1 MLNEVKHPPI
11 CHAERSEA
19 SILDSSLALGMT
31 EKGARHD
38 CAEFGHVPTYPV
50 EILRWY
56 YFPIVNFFSAH
67 HLKSLLV
74 MKFKKR
80 DLKWM
85 LSEIEALLERAKSFE
100 KEYKSYLKAVHPSN
114 LVSAKNLVHYLALRA
129 SDMRA
134 LQQRLSLYGL
144 SSLGRSERH
153 VQATLLTVRAV
164 LRTLLDGK
172 TRRTLYPAISVREG
186 KAALKVHTTALL
198 GKKQRGSRLAVMV
211 TLPTDAAHDPSL
223 TSDLISAGMTC
234 ARINCAHD
242 DEATWLQMIQ
252 HIRTAEAHLGLT
264 CKICMDL
271 AGPKLRTGP
280 MKQGERVLHLSPERD
295 LYGRVIAPALVYL
308 SPPISPLPPD
318 TLPLP
323 PDWLALL
330 QPDDRLTFIDTRGKL
345 GTLKVEQHTHTLWL
359 AKCYDSAYFATGT
372 TLTHERTQRTASVL
386 ALPPREE
393 KITLRTGDRLI
404 LHKAPLPGE
413 PAEYSSDGTCL
424 KAAHLSCT
432 LPQIFGHVQVGD
444 PILFDDGAIE
454 GVVQQASADELLI
467 EITHTAG
474 ATGTLRSDKGINLPQ
489 SHLPFSGLTEKDD
502 TDLRFIA
509 KHADLVSAS
518 FIQTPDD
525 VQHLLDAL
533 HRLHATHLGLILKIE
548 THRAFQ
554 HLPQILLTA
563 MRHAPL
569 GVMIAR
575 GDLALEVGW
584 ENLASVQEELLRLG
598 EAAHIPIIWA
608 TQVLETLAKKGRP
621 SRAEI
626 SDVALAERAEA
637 VMLNKG
643 AHILDTIQML
653 ERIVQSM
660 QRYQEKKTALLP
672 ALQALLEEPLSPHE

>member
-1 MLNEVKHPPI
+1 V
-11 CHAERSEA
+11 
-19 SILDSSLALGMT
+19 LDSSLTLGMT

-271 AGPKLRTGP
+271 AGPKFRTGP

-345 GTLKVEQHTHTLWL
+345 GTLKVEQHTNTLWL

-563 MRHAPL
+563 MRKR
-569 GVMIAR
+569 R
-575 GDLALEVGW
+575 GTKNKAH
-584 ENLASVQEELLRLG
+584 LLC
-598 EAAHIPIIWA
+598 
-608 TQVLETLAKKGRP
+608 KGRK
-621 SRAEI
+621 RE
-626 SDVALAERAEA
+626 
-637 VMLNKG
+637 
-643 AHILDTIQML
+643 
-653 ERIVQSM
+653 
-660 QRYQEKKTALLP
+660 
-672 ALQALLEEPLSPHE
+672 

>member
-1 MLNEVKHPPI
+1 V
-11 CHAERSEA
+11 
-19 SILDSSLALGMT
+19 DSSLTLGMT

>member
-1 MLNEVKHPPI
+1 V
-11 CHAERSEA
+11 
-19 SILDSSLALGMT
+19 LDSSLALGMT

-345 GTLKVEQHTHTLWL
+345 GTLKVEQHTNTLWL

>member
-1 MLNEVKHPPI
+1 V
-11 CHAERSEA
+11 
-19 SILDSSLALGMT
+19 DSSLTLGMT

-345 GTLKVEQHTHTLWL
+345 GTLKVEQHTNTLWL

>member
-1 MLNEVKHPPI
+1 V
-11 CHAERSEA
+11 
-19 SILDSSLALGMT
+19 DSSLALGMT

>member
-1 MLNEVKHPPI
+1 
-11 CHAERSEA
+11 
-19 SILDSSLALGMT
+19 MT

-129 SDMRA
+129 SDMRV

-345 GTLKVEQHTHTLWL
+345 GTLKVEQHTNTLWL

>member
-1 MLNEVKHPPI
+1 
-11 CHAERSEA
+11 
-19 SILDSSLALGMT
+19 MT

-345 GTLKVEQHTHTLWL
+345 GTLKVEQHTNTLWL

-626 SDVALAERAEA
+626 SDVAPNAPKRSCSIR
-637 VMLNKG
+637 
-643 AHILDTIQML
+643 AHISSIPSKCSNASSNPCSATK
-653 ERIVQSM
+653 R
-660 QRYQEKKTALLP
+660 KKP
-672 ALQALLEEPLSPHE
+672 PCSPPFKLSLKNHSLRTNSTLTSP

>member
-1 MLNEVKHPPI
+1 
-11 CHAERSEA
+11 
-19 SILDSSLALGMT
+19 MT

-345 GTLKVEQHTHTLWL
+345 GTLKVEQHTNTLWL

>member
-1 MLNEVKHPPI
+1 MLHEG
-11 CHAERSEA
+11 
-19 SILDSSLALGMT
+19 SIHVLDSSLTLGMT

>member
-1 MLNEVKHPPI
+1 
-11 CHAERSEA
+11 
-19 SILDSSLALGMT
+19 
-31 EKGARHD
+31 
-38 CAEFGHVPTYPV
+38 
-50 EILRWY
+50 
-56 YFPIVNFFSAH
+56 
-67 HLKSLLV
+67 

>member
-1 MLNEVKHPPI
+1 
-11 CHAERSEA
+11 
-19 SILDSSLALGMT
+19 MT

-129 SDMRA
+129 SDMRV

>member
-1 MLNEVKHPPI
+1 V
-11 CHAERSEA
+11 
-19 SILDSSLALGMT
+19 DSSLALGMT

-345 GTLKVEQHTHTLWL
+345 GTLKVEQHTNTLWL

>member
-1 MLNEVKHPPI
+1 V
-11 CHAERSEA
+11 
-19 SILDSSLALGMT
+19 LDSSLTLGMT

>member
-1 MLNEVKHPPI
+1 
-11 CHAERSEA
+11 
-19 SILDSSLALGMT
+19 MT

>member
-1 MLNEVKHPPI
+1 VK
-11 CHAERSEA
+11 RS
-19 SILDSSLALGMT
+19 IHVLDSSLTLGMT

>member
-1 MLNEVKHPPI
+1 M
-11 CHAERSEA
+11 
-19 SILDSSLALGMT
+19 LDSSLALGMT

>member
-1 MLNEVKHPPI
+1 
-11 CHAERSEA
+11 
-19 SILDSSLALGMT
+19 MT

-548 THRAFQ
+548 THCAFQ

>member
-1 MLNEVKHPPI
+1 
-11 CHAERSEA
+11 
-19 SILDSSLALGMT
+19 
-31 EKGARHD
+31 
-38 CAEFGHVPTYPV
+38 
-50 EILRWY
+50 
-56 YFPIVNFFSAH
+56 
-67 HLKSLLV
+67 

-80 DLKWM
+80 DLKYM
-85 LSEIEALLERAKSFE
+85 LSEIEALLERAASFE
-100 KEYKSYLKAVHPSN
+100 KEYKPYLQAVHPSN
-114 LVSAKNLVHYLALRA
+114 LLSAKNLVHYLALRA
-129 SDMRA
+129 SDVRA

-172 TRRTLYPAISVREG
+172 TKRSIHPTISVKEG
-186 KAALKVHTTALL
+186 KAALKAHTTALL
-198 GKKQRGSRLAVMV
+198 GKKQRGSSLAVMV
-211 TLPTDAAHDPSL
+211 TLPTDAAHDPTL
-223 TSDLISAGMTC
+223 VRNLISAGMTC

-242 DEATWLQMIQ
+242 DEHTWLQMIQ
-252 HIRTAEAHLGLT
+252 HIRAAEAELGLA
-264 CKICMDL
+264 CKVCMDL

-295 LYGRVIAPALVYL
+295 LYGRVVAPALVYL
-308 SPPISPLPPD
+308 SPPLSPLPPN
-318 TLPLP
+318 TLPLAP
-323 PDWLALL
+323 EWLELL
-330 QPDDRLTFIDTRGKL
+330 QPEDRITFVDTRGKP
-345 GTLKVEQHTHTLWL
+345 GTLKVEQRIDTLWL
-359 AKCYDSAYFATGT
+359 AKCYDSAYFAAGT
-372 TLTHERTQRTASVL
+372 TLTHERTQRTATVL

-393 KITLRTGDRLI
+393 KITLRPGDRLI

-424 KAAHLSCT
+424 KVAHLSCT
-432 LPQIFGHVQVGD
+432 FPQIFGHVQVGE

-454 GVVQQASADELLI
+454 GIVRQASADELLI

-489 SHLPFSGLTEKDD
+489 SYLPISGLTEKDRV
-502 TDLRFIA
+502 DLNFAA

-525 VQHLLDAL
+525 VQDLLSAL
-533 HRLHATHLGLILKIE
+533 HRQHATHLGLILKIE

-554 HLPQILLTA
+554 HFPLILLTA

-569 GVMIAR
+569 GIMIAR

-584 ENLASVQEELLRLG
+584 ENLASVQEELLRFG

-672 ALQALLEEPLSPHE
+672 ALQAMIDGTHCKCREKAPLLSADAVFAC

>member
-1 MLNEVKHPPI
+1 V
-11 CHAERSEA
+11 
-19 SILDSSLALGMT
+19 LDSSLTLGMT

-271 AGPKLRTGP
+271 AGPKFRTGP

-345 GTLKVEQHTHTLWL
+345 GTLKVEQHTNTLWL